1 MAAPAPKPAAAPPS
15 PPRPFTFDVEF
26 SGGRVITPVKP
37 KTQVSIAEL
46 DAAKA
51 EAYAEGQASA
61 VARAEAD
68 AATALAAARRDIA
81 DALSALKALAHE
93 HRVASAELALACG
106 RAIAGAA
113 LDALPEACASAALT
127 ALAREIEAQP
137 RLLVRASPE
146 AADRTRAALE
156 RAAEAAGHAG
166 AVTVKPEPGL
176 SGAAFSFDWGDGRAA
191 FDPAA
196 ASARVGEA
204 LAAAL
209 AAEGLHAEPPL
220 PLFRPSEP

>member
-1 MAAPAPKPAAAPPS
+1 MSAAPVPLAASA
-15 PPRPFTFDVEF
+15 PRPFTFDTVF
-26 SGGRVITPVKP
+26 DGGRVIAPARAKTSFTPD
-37 KTQVSIAEL
+37 EL
-46 DAAKA
+46 EAAKA
-51 EAYAEGQASA
+51 AAYAEGQASA

-68 AATALAAARRDIA
+68 AAQALAAARAHIA
-81 DALSALKALAHE
+81 AALDALKGLAHE
-93 HRVASAELALACG
+93 HRVAAAELALACG

-113 LDALPEACASAALT
+113 LDRFPEAAVTAALE

-137 RLLVRASPE
+137 RLVVRCAPDL
-146 AADRTRAALE
+146 ADRLTPALE
-156 RAAEAAGHAG
+156 RTAEAVGHLGAVSVKAEAACAD
-166 AVTVKPEPGL
+166 
-176 SGAAFSFDWGDGRAA
+176 AAFSFDWGDGRAV

-220 PLFRPSEP
+220 PSPVSGESA